1 MHKTSA
7 YVRTVVTLHNLRD
20 KAKDAVDTFHEINF
34 QDKVNES
41 WNKTQ
46 TAVKS
51 KTRNF
56 CAHPENAKLD
66 YIPQEYGYVFRPKS
80 CWELVLLGGTVCGIE
95 FCYAAETAFVTPIL
109 LGLGLNIKF
118 VTMIWCLSPLIG
130 LVLTPILGS
139 MSDSCEASMGR
150 RRPFILLYSV
160 GIIAGLI
167 LVSNG
172 HLIGLALGDHDHLH
186 VNRSSQTNLTKAND
200 TFDSSNSL
208 EMLETAKLELTNK
221 KNVFKELHP
230 FLPSDASKEIKPE
243 INSENAS
250 DAKSKKAFDKDIGN
264 SLDLSSEQ
272 EIDTVFATNK
282 VNVTDKNK
290 ENGIP
295 ESQLKRRKR
304 QVPEE
309 AAKPTNHIQ
318 PWSIAFTVVGTMLL
332 DFCSDACQSPSRTYM
347 LDVSIPDDHAA
358 GLSIFTLM
366 AGLFTSI

>member
-34 QDKVNES
+34 SDKVNES

-51 KTRNF
+51 KTRKF
-56 CAHPENAKLD
+56 CAHPDNAKLD

-130 LVLTPILGS
+130 LILTPILGS

-160 GIIAGLI
+160 GIISGLI

-186 VNRSSQTNLTKAND
+186 VNRSSQINLTKTND
-200 TFDSSNSL
+200 TWSNSSNSL

-221 KNVFKELHP
+221 KNVFKKLNP
-230 FLPSDASKEIKPE
+230 FNSSDTSKE
-243 INSENAS
+243 INSENPLHV
-250 DAKSKKAFDKDIGN
+250 KSENAFDKGIEN
-264 SLDLSSEQ
+264 LLDLSSEQ
-272 EIDTVFATNK
+272 EIDTVFATE
-282 VNVTDKNK
+282 VNVTNKNV
-290 ENGIP
+290 ENSNA

-304 QVPEE
+304 QLPEE
-309 AAKPTNHIQ
+309 TTKPTSHIQ
-318 PWSIAFTVVGTMLL
+318 PWSIAFTVIGTMLL